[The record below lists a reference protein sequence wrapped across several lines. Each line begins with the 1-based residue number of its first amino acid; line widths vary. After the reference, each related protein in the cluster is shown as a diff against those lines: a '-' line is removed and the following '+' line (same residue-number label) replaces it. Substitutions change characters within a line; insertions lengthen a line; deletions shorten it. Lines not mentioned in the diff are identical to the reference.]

1 MDFSITVDEDD
12 ADGVDEDGGAN
23 GVDGADF
30 DVAVDDEEDDDDDDD
45 DDDGGDGDGDGGSNF
60 CCPSCFKLSA
70 DAASISGDGAFDKSS
85 RLISYP
91 GLPITLPCEG
101 VLDIDNPSLLDVL
114 TLRALLISSSLPLL
128 EDEIC
133 SLGLTD
139 ILKPEFLPSLGKE
152 ILKSCRLLLAVE
164 GVKFPVESRAEEGAL
179 ERLEKLGKLRE
190 LREPLDIDGVLLL
203 LS

>member
-1 MDFSITVDEDD
+1 MDEDG
-12 ADGVDEDGGAN
+12 ADFDGGAN

-30 DVAVDDEEDDDDDDD
+30 DVAVDDEEDD
-45 DDDGGDGDGDGGSNF
+45 GGD
-60 CCPSCFKLSA
+60 
-70 DAASISGDGAFDKSS
+70 GDGAFDKSS

-114 TLRALLISSSLPLL
+114 TLRALLLSSSLPLL

-152 ILKSCRLLLAVE
+152 ILKSCTLLLAVE
-164 GVKFPVESRAEEGAL
+164 GVKFPAESRAEEGAL

-190 LREPLDIDGVLLL
+190 LLEPLGIDGVLLL
-203 LS
+203 LSWLKLVLSETLR

>member
-12 ADGVDEDGGAN
+12 ADGVDEDGADFDGGAN
-23 GVDGADF
+23 GVDVADF
-30 DVAVDDEEDDDDDDD
+30 DVAVDDE
-45 DDDGGDGDGDGGSNF
+45 DDDGGD
-60 CCPSCFKLSA
+60 
-70 DAASISGDGAFDKSS
+70 GDGAFDKSS

-114 TLRALLISSSLPLL
+114 TLRALLLSSSLPLL

-152 ILKSCRLLLAVE
+152 ILKSCTLLLAVE
-164 GVKFPVESRAEEGAL
+164 GVKFPAESRAEEGAL

-190 LREPLDIDGVLLL
+190 LLEPLGIDGVLLL
-203 LS
+203 LSWLKLVLSETLR

>member
-1 MDFSITVDEDD
+1 M
-12 ADGVDEDGGAN
+12 
-23 GVDGADF
+23 DGADF
-30 DVAVDDEEDDDDDDD
+30 DVAVDD
-45 DDDGGDGDGDGGSNF
+45 DDDGGDGDGDGDGDGGSNF
-60 CCPSCFKLSA
+60 CCPGCPSCCKLSE
-70 DAASISGDGAFDKSS
+70 DAASISGDGALDKSS

-114 TLRALLISSSLPLL
+114 TLRALLLSSSLPLL

-152 ILKSCRLLLAVE
+152 ILKSCTLLLVVE
-164 GVKFPVESRAEEGAL
+164 GVKFPAESLAEEGAL
-179 ERLEKLGKLRE
+179 ERLEKLGKLR
-190 LREPLDIDGVLLL
+190 D
-203 LS
+203 